1 MKNKKENHGI
11 TEGIIWKEL
20 LKYFFPIFLGTL
32 LQQSYHTVDAV
43 IIGQFAG
50 KGALASIDATGGFI
64 KLLINVSVGISSGA
78 AVVIA
83 QLYGAKNDKDLT
95 KAVHTTL
102 LFMLIC
108 GMAVTVLGI
117 FFAPSIC
124 MIMNVPE
131 EIFEQARIY
140 AQIYFS
146 GSVFMLLYN
155 AAAGI
160 FRAVGDSKRPFY
172 FLTIGCIANILLDI
186 IFVAVLRKGVAGAA
200 LATVI
205 SQLLS
210 SFLVFGALMR
220 TKESYGYHIKKTK
233 IHSKVLKQILIVGI
247 PIGMQSA
254 MYSISNIFMQSGINA
269 YGTDAVAGWA
279 VCGKLD
285 FLLWTVVETLGIA
298 ATTFVAQNYGAKKG
312 DRVFQ
317 SIRASLGLSAVLI
330 TVLSCIL
337 YFTTGILG
345 YLFVSDTAAVQMAV
359 DMMHW
364 IAPFYIT
371 CIGGELLSSIIRGT
385 GDSFLPMILTMVG
398 TCGMRILWIMTV
410 SRWNPGIRTVIMG
423 YPFTWIVT
431 TVLFII
437 YYFIVRKRWK
447 AKING
452 KL

>member
-1 MKNKKENHGI
+1 MENKKAYSGI
-11 TEGIIWKEL
+11 TEGVIWKEL

-32 LQQSYHTVDAV
+32 LQQSYHTVDAI

-83 QLYGAKNDKDLT
+83 QLYGGKNEKELT

-108 GMAVTVLGI
+108 GMAVTVVGVVCAPGI
-117 FFAPSIC
+117 C
-124 MIMNVPE
+124 TIMNVPE
-131 EIFEQARIY
+131 EIFDQARIY

-172 FLTIGCIANILLDI
+172 FLTVSCIANILLDI

-210 SFLVFGALMR
+210 SFLVLRALMR
-220 TKESYGYHIKKTK
+220 TKESYGYRIEKTK
-233 IHSKVLKQILIVGI
+233 IHRKVLKQILVVGI

-298 ATTFVAQNYGAKKG
+298 ATTFVAQNYGAKKR

-330 TVLSCIL
+330 IVLSCIL

-371 CIGGELLSSIIRGT
+371 CIGGEILSSIIRGT
-385 GDSFLPMILTMVG
+385 GDSFLPMLLTMAG

-410 SRWNPGIRTVIMG
+410 SRWSPGIRTVIMG

-437 YYFIVRKRWK
+437 YYFIVRRRWK
-447 AKING
+447 DQIHE
-452 KL
+452 